1 MTAAFNLSQL
11 ANNLNSTGQLD
22 ATDGL
27 VGSVP
32 VANGGTGRSSVTANN
47 VILGNGTS
55 ALQVVAP
62 GTNENVLRSNGTT
75 WVSTALQ
82 DLSSFARDF
91 NARGYQK
98 FPGGFTVQW
107 GLENGIPGD
116 TTVTITLPIP
126 FTTGF
131 FYANVALQDYTGGN
145 EEFAY
150 PFVIV
155 TNLVTFQIRNNDT
168 DSAFGNYRWV
178 AIGV

>member
-1 MTAAFNLSQL
+1 MTQAFNLAQL
-11 ANNLNSTGQLD
+11 ANNINTSGQLD

-27 VGSVP
+27 TGSVP
-32 VANGGTGRSSVTANN
+32 VANGGTGRSSITANN

-62 GTNENVLRSNGTT
+62 STSENVLTSNGST
-75 WVSTALQ
+75 WVSQA
-82 DLSSFARDF
+82 LSSFSSF
-91 NARGYQK
+91 SKLQSPRGYQK

-107 GLENGIPGD
+107 GLENGIAGD
-116 TTVTITLPIP
+116 TTRTITLPIP
-126 FTTGF
+126 FTTDF

-168 DSAFGNYRWV
+168 DSAFGNFRWV
-178 AIGV
+178 AIGY